1 MSTATELHTPTERPV
16 PQPTAWNSSVLAP
29 VAAGA
34 ATLCASTSLT
44 GVITGWAWVGY
55 IFVAIVLVACTGL
68 ALRSLRAPT
77 IVVGFAQL
85 LVLAFLVTGSFT
97 TTGILKIIPG
107 PAAFGELGDVIGAAA
122 EQIRTT
128 LPPAD
133 ATPPLLALT
142 TMSIGLVAILIDTL
156 AVAASAPAATGLVLL
171 CVYAV
176 PASLSDEMLPWW
188 TFLLGAGA
196 FAGLLA
202 IDGNH
207 RHRRWRNRD
216 APGLGNSPG
225 TVATPVAVVSL
236 ALVLGLIVGTAV
248 TGVGTVGALPG
259 GSGNGKGGNRTGG
272 YGVAPFTKM
281 RGLLD
286 QGTNVELF
294 KVRGLVGPPRFLRAF
309 TLDTYKPDGDDA
321 GWRIGN
327 DGKLDNRVRADAP
340 SLPPAPG
347 DDGTTAGAQID
358 IEPTNWV
365 DFWLPVVGQPRAI
378 QGSVVGKDYFYDPAI
393 GAVFSTTQASSGP
406 YTEIASLKQPTKEEL
421 RDADAGAS
429 QAPETYTAISGIN
442 QDVVKL
448 ARQITENATNNFDKA
463 AALWRFFTESNG
475 FVYDTKTAPKSS
487 PDGLADFVLR
497 GKRGFCEQFASSMA
511 VMLRSLGI
519 PSRVAIGFTPGEQVA
534 DYRAITT
541 KDAHA
546 WVEVY
551 FGDKGWVSFDP
562 TPLSDSRGFV
572 PPYLSSN
579 PQSTDTAT
587 QSPEDEKPSKASSS
601 APATG
606 VPTTT
611 SGAGTKSDDQGST
624 WPVIVAGIL
633 GLLALLVT
641 GLVIFFAVRHIRS
654 LEKKSSGQKKPDE
667 PDDPDAK
674 PPLGPQLTNWL
685 PLAAAGLWL
694 AALGFLAAWLSI
706 WFAVV
711 LVLTVVLVGAP
722 ALIRDFTRRRRLQAI
737 SSLSPG
743 AADAAW
749 QELMAECTDRGLP
762 IPESDTVRVAGQ
774 KLAQKHHLDD
784 EGREGLR
791 TVIGVV
797 ERSWYSDGSPMD
809 PRLDPAFDGLRRS
822 LRRNAPMSWKGKLF
836 PKSIFRRKKP

>member
-29 VAAGA
+29 VAAGV

-44 GVITGWAWVGY
+44 GVITGWAWLGY

-77 IVVGFAQL
+77 VVVGLAQL
-85 LVLAFLVTGSFT
+85 VVLAFLVTGSFT
-97 TTGILKIIPG
+97 TTGIFKIIPG
-107 PAAFGELGDVIGAAA
+107 PAAFSELGDVLGAAA

-133 ATPPLLALT
+133 ASPPLLALI

-156 AVAASAPAATGLVLL
+156 AVAAAAPAATGLVLL

-236 ALVLGLIVGTAV
+236 ALVLGLVVGTAV

-272 YGVAPFTKM
+272 YGVAPFTQM

-286 QGTNVELF
+286 QGTTAELF
-294 KVRGLVGPPRFLRAF
+294 KVRGLGNEKHLLRAF

-321 GWRIGN
+321 GWRMGN
-327 DGKLDNRVRADAP
+327 NGKMNGNLRADMP
-340 SLPPAPG
+340 SLPPSPG
-347 DDGTTAGAQID
+347 DDGTGAPVPIQIQ
-358 IEPTNWV
+358 PTNWV
-365 DFWLPVVGQPRAI
+365 DYWLPMFGAPRAI
-378 QGSVVGKDYFYDPAI
+378 QGIGEGYFYDQTI
-393 GAVFSTTQASSGP
+393 GAVFSLTQSSSGP
-406 YTEIASLKQPTKEEL
+406 YTELASLKEPTKDEL
-421 RDADAGAS
+421 READTAS
-429 QAPETYTAISGIN
+429 GQVAETYTAISGIN
-442 QDVVKL
+442 PQVGAL
-448 ARQITENATNNFDKA
+448 ARQITENASNNFDRA
-463 AALWRFFTESNG
+463 SALWRFFTESNG
-475 FVYDTKTAPKSS
+475 FVYDTKTAPKTS

-497 GKRGFCEQFASSMA
+497 GKRGFCEQFASAMA

-519 PSRVAIGFTPGEQVA
+519 PSRVAIGFTPGVPTA
-534 DYRAITT
+534 DYLAITT

-562 TPLSDSRGFV
+562 TPLSDGRGYI
-572 PPYLSSN
+572 PSYLRSDTQGTS
-579 PQSTDTAT
+579 TAT
-587 QSPEDEKPSKASSS
+587 EDPEEKPSKASSS

-606 VPTTT
+606 VPATT
-611 SGAGTKSDDQGST
+611 AGGNSKSDKDEPV
-624 WPVIVAGIL
+624 WPIIVAGIL
-633 GLLALLVT
+633 GLLALLLT
-641 GLVIFFAVRHIRS
+641 GLVIFFAIRHLRS
-654 LEKKSSGQKKPDE
+654 MEKAPAGQKPPDSE
-667 PDDPDAK
+667 PADPGAK
-674 PPLGPQLTNWL
+674 APLGPQVTNWL
-685 PLAAAGLWL
+685 PLAAAGLWV
-694 AALGFLAAWLSI
+694 AALGFLAAWLSV
-706 WFAVV
+706 WFAAL
-711 LVLTVVLVGAP
+711 LVLTVVVVGAP

-737 SSLSPG
+737 ASHSPA

-797 ERSWYSDGSPMD
+797 ERSWYSEGSPMD

-822 LRRNAPMSWKGKLF
+822 LRRNAPMSWKGRLF